1 MWGRR
6 TSVLV
11 AISSILAACGG
22 KAKAPAPAP
31 IVHVAPKPP
40 PPPVCVKAGEQQSAI
55 GSAGVDDHGT
65 HFCVSDGT
73 DANQCFT
80 MALPAGTLGKA
91 SAPGAAQAP
100 ALTDSAARVETT
112 ATEVK
117 VCALADNTCKTI
129 KPGVG
134 KAATNPIEAA
144 VNAAGTI
151 VVALVGDG
159 AKGKGAAEVW
169 DVAKGKKLA
178 TIKYAKG
185 EFKCGHARVLG
196 DTVFVSADVCEGPAA
211 QGALYTTKGKKLADA
226 GGKSFGTYGTEP
238 VQVKGDTW
246 AFLEET
252 GGAIALQD
260 VKTGKVVKTIDVGTV
275 WAQEVADA
283 APPAD
288 DAAPPPNEGEGEK
301 NAKKPAESTVEID
314 GKVAKPSPAEKAAA
328 GAPPM
333 GNPGESALVR
343 GADGKLLVITGGPSP
358 GNVAIVDVDSG
369 EAQIVHAKACK

>member
-1 MWGRR
+1 MPAMWGRR
-6 TSVLV
+6 TS
-11 AISSILAACGG
+11 ILFIASALIAACGG

-31 IVHVAPKPP
+31 IVHVAKKPP
-40 PPPVCVKAGEQQSAI
+40 PPPPACVKAGEQQSAI
-55 GSAGVDDHGT
+55 GSAGVDDHGA

-73 DANQCFT
+73 DVNQCFS
-80 MALPAGTLGKA
+80 MALPGGKLDKA
-91 SAPGAAQAP
+91 PSPGAAQAP
-100 ALTDSAARVETT
+100 ALADAAARVETT

-129 KPGVG
+129 KPGVA
-134 KAATNPIEAA
+134 KTATNPIEAA

-185 EFKCGHARVLG
+185 DFKCGHARVLG

-226 GGKSFGTYGTEP
+226 GGKAFGTYGTEP

-246 AFLEET
+246 ALLEEN

-283 APPAD
+283 GAASPPTA
-288 DAAPPPNEGEGEK
+288 GEGEQ

-314 GKVAKPSPAEKAAA
+314 GKVAKPSTVVDKGGA
-328 GAPPM
+328 GAPAM

-369 EAQIVHAKACK
+369 EAQIVHTRACK